1 MKIKNRVV
9 SNLQIKNIIMQKEG
23 KIENMESKRLNQIDE
38 QLLGEVSNLENITK
52 GAYNIRKNGK
62 GVERQVTE
70 NVNIVTKKDV
80 SGIDIYVKE
89 NTKFEFIHI
98 PVIITESGLKD
109 LVYNDFHIGK
119 NANVI
124 IVAGCGIHNDHH
136 KDSEHD
142 GIHRFY
148 LEEGAKVRYIEKHYG
163 EGNGEGKRILNPVTE
178 VYLKAGS
185 SLEMESVQIKG
196 VTSTIRETKG
206 VLEKDTNFVVTEKIM
221 TDGKQYAKAI
231 FDVQLNGENSST
243 HVTSRSVATE
253 NSKQEFVSKIYG
265 NEKCFAHSE
274 CDAIIKDNAIVTA
287 TPEITANNVEANLIH
302 EAAIGKIAGE
312 QLTKLMTL
320 GLSEKEA
327 EEEIINGF
335 LR

>member
-1 MKIKNRVV
+1 M
-9 SNLQIKNIIMQKEG
+9 
-23 KIENMESKRLNQIDE
+23 
-38 QLLGEVSNLENITK
+38 ENINSIDKELLREITGLESTPE

-62 GVERQVTE
+62 GIERKVTE

-80 SGIDIYVKE
+80 SGINIYVKE

-109 LVYNDFHIGK
+109 VVYNDFFIGK

-136 KDSEHD
+136 KDSRHD
-142 GIHRFY
+142 GIHKFY
-148 LEEGAKVRYIEKHYG
+148 LEEGARVRYIEKHYG
-163 EGNGEGKRILNPVTE
+163 EGNGDGKRILNPVTE
-178 VYLKAGS
+178 VFLKDGS

-196 VTSTIRETKG
+196 VDSTIRETKG
-206 VLEKDTNFVVTEKIM
+206 ELDKNTNFVVTEKIM
-221 TDGKQYAKAI
+221 THGNQYAKTI

-243 HVTSRSVATE
+243 HVTSRSVATD
-253 NSKQEFVSKIYG
+253 NSVQEFVSKIYG
-265 NEKCFAHSE
+265 NEKCFSHSE
-274 CDAIIKDNAIVTA
+274 CDAIIKDNAKVTA
-287 TPEITANNVEANLIH
+287 IPEVTANNVEANLIH

-312 QLTKLMTL
+312 QITKLMTL
-320 GLSEKEA
+320 GLTEEEA
-327 EEEIINGF
+327 EQEIINGF

>member
-1 MKIKNRVV
+1 
-9 SNLQIKNIIMQKEG
+9 
-23 KIENMESKRLNQIDE
+23 MELKKLNEVDKS
-38 QLLGEVSNLENITK
+38 LLNEVSNLENITK
-52 GAYNIRKNGK
+52 GAYNIRRNGQ
-62 GVERQVTE
+62 GLERQLKE

-109 LVYNDFHIGK
+109 VVYNDFYIGK

-124 IVAGCGIHNDHH
+124 IIAGCGIHNDHH
-136 KDSEHD
+136 KDSQHD

-163 EGNGEGKRILNPVTE
+163 EGSGDGKKILNPVTE
-178 VYLKAGS
+178 VYLKDGS
-185 SLEMESVQIKG
+185 SMEMESTQIKG
-196 VTSTIRETKG
+196 VSSTIRETKG
-206 VLEKDTNFVVTEKIM
+206 VLQKDTNFVVTEKIM
-221 TDGKQYAKAI
+221 TDGNQYAKTV
-231 FDVQLNGENSST
+231 FDVKLDGENSST

-253 NSKQEFVSKIYG
+253 NSKQEFISKIYG

-312 QLTKLMTL
+312 QLIKLMTL

-327 EEEIINGF
+327 EDEIINGF

>member
-1 MKIKNRVV
+1 MQDNKLNDIDKN
-9 SNLQIKNIIMQKEG
+9 L
-23 KIENMESKRLNQIDE
+23 LN
-38 QLLGEVSNLENITK
+38 EVSNLDNLEK
-52 GAYNIRKNGK
+52 GAYNIRKNGE
-62 GVERQVTE
+62 GIERHVTE
-70 NVNIVTKKDV
+70 NINIVPKKDLP
-80 SGIDIYVKE
+80 GIDIYVKE

-98 PVIITESGLKD
+98 PVIITQSGLND
-109 LVYNDFHIGK
+109 LVYNDFYIGK

-124 IVAGCGIHNDHH
+124 IIAGCGIHNDHH
-136 KDSEHD
+136 ANSQHD

-148 LEEGAKVRYIEKHYG
+148 LEEGAKVKYIEKHYG
-163 EGNGEGKRILNPVTE
+163 EGNGDGKRILNPVTE
-178 VYLKAGS
+178 VYLKNGS
-185 SLEMESVQIKG
+185 SMEMESVQIKG
-196 VTSTIRETKG
+196 VDSTIRETKG
-206 VLEKDTNFVVTEKIM
+206 VLAENTNFVVTEKIM
-221 TDGKQYAKAI
+221 THGNQTAKTT
-231 FDVQLNGENSST
+231 FDVELNGENSST
-243 HVTSRSVATE
+243 HVTSRSVAAD

>member
-1 MKIKNRVV
+1 MEN
-9 SNLQIKNIIMQKEG
+9 NNIQK
-23 KIENMESKRLNQIDE
+23 IDE
-38 QLLGEVSNLENITK
+38 NLLDNITDYKEIRK

-62 GVERQVTE
+62 GIERKVTE
-70 NVNIVTKKDV
+70 NTNIITKKDV

-89 NTKFEFIHI
+89 NTKFEIIHI

-109 LVYNDFHIGK
+109 VVYNDFHIGK

-124 IVAGCGIHNDHH
+124 IIAGCGIHNDHH
-136 KDSEHD
+136 KNSQHD

-148 LEEGAKVRYIEKHYG
+148 LEEGAKVKYIEKHYG
-163 EGNGEGKRILNPVTE
+163 EGIGDGKRILNPVTE
-178 VYLKAGS
+178 VYLKKGS
-185 SLEMESVQIKG
+185 SLEMDSAQIKG
-196 VTSTIRETKG
+196 VDSTIRETKG
-206 VLEKDTNFVVTEKIM
+206 VLEADTNFVVSEKIM
-221 TDGKQYAKAI
+221 TNGTQTAKTI
-231 FDVQLNGENSST
+231 FDVKLNGENAST
-243 HVTSRSVATE
+243 HVTSRSVAGDK
-253 NSKQEFVSKIYG
+253 SKQEFVSKIYG
-265 NEKCFAHSE
+265 NKKCFAHSE